1 MPFHGGIPTTAIKE
15 PDMYDMNNRRKVADL
30 EKGAPNAWT
39 NFKAFEKATIADGAI
54 PKKYKELIALG
65 VALTTQC
72 PYSLE
77 LHRHAAIQAGATA
90 EELAETVMV
99 AALMRAGAAVMHGT
113 HLMPQS

>member
-1 MPFHGGIPTTAIKE
+1 
-15 PDMYDMNNRRKVADL
+15 MYDMNNRRKAAEL
-30 EKGAPNAWT
+30 EKTAPDAWKA
-39 NFKAFEKATIADGAI
+39 FKVFEKAAIAEGAI

-77 LHRHAAIQAGATA
+77 LHRQAAIKAGATA
-90 EELAETVMV
+90 EELAETILV

-113 HLMPQS
+113 HLIPES